1 MAQQQM
7 FNSLAA
13 LVGPAEMDRLFSEYR
28 SRLASEAAAAATAA
42 SVASVVAPRH
52 KGKQRDFQIWATK
65 MQAAG
70 KIALGNSAK
79 VSTHGKTCTYKMVK
93 EDGIWKFKSNLF
105 EGREL
110 NVNCASPTGATNAFG
125 TFLKDNNIVE
135 HRSLTSGGGNG
146 WTYVHVLGSDGSWHS
161 LDDQHFWGLVWN
173 GEKGVWNSA
182 A

>member
-1 MAQQQM
+1 
-7 FNSLAA
+7 
-13 LVGPAEMDRLFSEYR
+13 
-28 SRLASEAAAAATAA
+28 
-42 SVASVVAPRH
+42 
-52 KGKQRDFQIWATK
+52 

-79 VSTHGKTCTYKMVK
+79 VSTHGKTCTYRMVK
-93 EDGIWKFKSNLF
+93 EDGIWKFKSDLF

-161 LDDQHFWGLVWN
+161 LDDQHFWGLVGN
-173 GEKGVWNSA
+173 GEKGV
-182 A
+182 